1 MIPRLSAP
9 AKLNPAAA
17 IRAPPTS
24 SSANLLYMTRTP
36 SASNLPFG
44 SSVIVIVSVTGS
56 PDPRQRPFGPRQLPV
71 SGQLS
76 RDDWRRASLHV
87 PASCSLSAVGR
98 LLVGSSCS
106 RPGTGPSLRSAY
118 RAPPGARTRTG
129 LPRSAPARY
138 DRAGCPLYPGDGG
151 ARPGR
156 MPCPAVAC
164 RFPAASPCTP
174 QPIPPAGLLFTR
186 HQRGFTRFTRP
197 ACPSPV
203 VPRMGREPLGL
214 SPVLRTPPLPAA
226 HDRAGPGVSTRP
238 ELRCRHNRPSNPRVH
253 SQGATSCRNGR

>member
-151 ARPGR
+151 AR
-156 MPCPAVAC
+156 AVVCVRTTAAC
-164 RFPAASPCTP
+164 RIAAAVSLHPGVAPIARGLHYRGVIEGSCSSPA
-174 QPIPPAGLLFTR
+174 R
-186 HQRGFTRFTRP
+186 
-197 ACPSPV
+197 PSP
-203 VPRMGREPLGL
+203 RLW
-214 SPVLRTPPLPAA
+214 PP
-226 HDRAGPGVSTRP
+226 
-238 ELRCRHNRPSNPRVH
+238 
-253 SQGATSCRNGR
+253 

>member
-87 PASCSLSAVGR
+87 PASCSLSAVGVCLSGHPVPAR
-98 LLVGSSCS
+98 GLGLPYGRLTGHLLVPGPGRGYHVPRLRDTTGLGALST
-106 RPGTGPSLRSAY
+106 PGTAVLA
-118 RAPPGARTRTG
+118 
-129 LPRSAPARY
+129 L
-138 DRAGCPLYPGDGG
+138 AGCR
-151 ARPGR
+151 ARPS
-156 MPCPAVAC
+156 
-164 RFPAASPCTP
+164 PAASQRPV
-174 QPIPPAGLLFTR
+174 PAPR
-186 HQRGFTRFTRP
+186 NRSHQRGSSLRGINEGSRDSPVRP
-197 ACPSPV
+197 APHLWFP
-203 VPRMGREPLGL
+203 GWDGNPLGFPL
-214 SPVLRTPPLPAA
+214 CSAPRRYQRRTTGRG
-226 HDRAGPGVSTRP
+226 RA
-238 ELRCRHNRPSNPRVH
+238 
-253 SQGATSCRNGR
+253 